1 MYKSNKKLYYKLF
14 DLYRYKCFINDES
27 ESNRLIHAMLNV
39 KKYYNTDLKKI
50 DEFGLKN
57 IGFDSLTISD
67 ILEFFSNQELNSLN
81 EAVNSHPK
89 WMFNLILSSVFE
101 ISDLQYLFNS
111 YNINSVKDLIFII
124 YSDYFES
131 KFGQIKQKN

>member
-14 DLYRYKCFINDES
+14 DLYRYKCFINYES

-67 ILEFFSNQELNSLN
+67 ILEFLR
-81 EAVNSHPK
+81 P
-89 WMFNLILSSVFE
+89 
-101 ISDLQYLFNS
+101 
-111 YNINSVKDLIFII
+111 
-124 YSDYFES
+124 
-131 KFGQIKQKN
+131 